1 MKIVCIIQARST
13 SSRLPN
19 KVLLNLPYNSQKTVL
34 EQVISRVKKSRYI
47 DEVVIATTI
56 NKSDDLIINLCN
68 QLSIKTYRGSEDNVL
83 SRYYEA
89 AKESLADIVIR
100 ITSDCPCIDF
110 EVLDS
115 LIEKHLAEKNDYT
128 SNTLI
133 RSYPHGLDCEV
144 FSFKV
149 LEESFLNAKDKFE
162 QEHVTPYIYK
172 TNKNNYKIGVLE
184 LNHNSSKIRITLDTK
199 EDYNLLCSLYDYL
212 YKEGEYFLLEDIESL
227 FYEKKWLYNLN
238 STIEQKKVCQNLEEE
253 IEESLKLLKK
263 QDLNKAENYLKE
275 KFYEKK

>member
-47 DEVVIATTI
+47 DEVIIATTI
-56 NKSDDLIINLCN
+56 NKSDDSIINLCN
-68 QLSIKTYRGSEDNVL
+68 QLSIKTYRGSEENVL

-184 LNHNSSKIRITLDTK
+184 SNRNSSKIRITLDTK

-227 FYEKKWLYNLN
+227 FCEKKWLYNLN